1 MYKGKTR
8 SGKEGLS
15 MTAQQPVQEGYYKT
29 EQGGWEIIANHEI
42 SGVTPEMI
50 DWWWDHIDSTERY
63 KLWHPT
69 DHHSFEWLIPPT
81 TGHVGAVQRVEE
93 SFGDVS
99 APPIEIR
106 WEDANGAAA
115 EYDHV
120 LLASSTMVGVPAADL
135 MHEYEKASFG
145 TRLCSHFHFP
155 PGAPEE
161 LIKALYQQNREE
173 MRNFS
178 TFLPALYR
186 SEMGG
191 S

>member
-1 MYKGKTR
+1 MLLSNGQAQGISLHLRLHIQSLLIACR
-8 SGKEGLS
+8 SHVAVLS
-15 MTAQQPVQEGYYKT
+15 LRLL
-29 EQGGWEIIANHEI
+29 N
-42 SGVTPEMI
+42 SC
-50 DWWWDHIDSTERY
+50 
-63 KLWHPT
+63 
-69 DHHSFEWLIPPT
+69 HSFEWLIPPT
-81 TGHVGAVQRVEE
+81 TGHVGAVQCIEE

-120 LLASSTMVGVPAADL
+120 LLASSTMGGVPAANL
-135 MHEYEKASFG
+135 MHEYEEASFG
-145 TRLCSHFHFP
+145 TRLHSHFHFP
-155 PGAPEE
+155 PGAPEG
-161 LIKALYQQNREE
+161 LIKALYQHNREE